1 MIKYHVELELTFGSI
16 KQERVGQLLTFTRES
31 SGKKIEFQGNK
42 MTAEGYDDISEL
54 LDDIGW
60 INEIDHEELGLS

>member
-1 MIKYHVELELTFGSI
+1 MIKYDTILSTYLGVI
-16 KQERVGQLLTFTRES
+16 KQERAGQLLTFTRES

-42 MTAEGYDDISEL
+42 MTAEGYDDLSEL

-60 INEIDHEELGLS
+60 INQIDHEELDLS